1 MLDLHQMVR
10 AGPCHAC
17 FSMSRRIASF
27 AALTLALV
35 AVSVLVFQPICEA
48 EELQL
53 PMAGGTLHAAPPQ
66 GDEGTSCCSI
76 AAPVAVK
83 AASLAAEEPRC
94 SNPQAAPALP
104 AVPCPATFV
113 RLASKNAAPP
123 PVRTYHARSARIQR

>member
-1 MLDLHQMVR
+1 
-10 AGPCHAC
+10 
-17 FSMSRRIASF
+17 MSRRIASF

-94 SNPQAAPALP
+94 STPQAAPELP
-104 AVPCPATFV
+104 TASCPATLV
-113 RLASKNAAPP
+113 RLASTSAAPL
-123 PVRTYHARSARIQR
+123 PVPRYHTRSARIQR